1 MVAKK
6 IKQYLEASEA
16 LPESQYAWPL
26 YGTGLDYLGKN
37 GAPVK
42 RGIPEYGND
51 ELLMR
56 FDAVSMCFTDVKEI
70 IQGENHPRLT
80 YRDLPNDPIVP
91 GHEFS
96 MTVIGVGA
104 NLADQFEI
112 GQRFTMQP
120 DVWVDGK
127 SVPFCFGMDGAY
139 RQYAVID
146 HRVLNGDAGNY
157 LIPLPAD
164 MTYAAAAITEPW
176 ACVEASYRMQYRTAL
191 RSGGRALFWGQ
202 PNSRQGYQIEA
213 GWVSGSKPAVI
224 CVCGIP
230 EDLKG
235 VLLALCEDADIDL
248 QEITRKGIEEQNLQ
262 FDDVLVLDGSA
273 EDVAFL
279 EEHKAKG
286 AVIALLT
293 EKDLS
298 QSIEI
303 DLGRLHYDEMLYVG
317 TSSKEISKAYTT
329 TPARVEFKEG
339 GIAWILGAG
348 GPMGRMHLQR
358 AIEAPNGPKTIIT
371 SNVTE
376 ERLIALR
383 EFFGPLARKNN
394 KELLIT
400 NPVKREADFQAV
412 MEDIMRRGGVDDIE
426 VMAAKSDVVADS
438 CQYLAQNGVV
448 NLFAGMKRGVK
459 MPVDPWLIVGEKQNR
474 FIGRSGSALDDQ
486 QAVVDRCASGD
497 MDTNLSVA
505 AVGGL
510 NQIADGIQAMQDST
524 FAGKIVIFPHVLDFP
539 LTALSDLKSVL
550 PAVAEKLGENDT
562 WNAEVEQAFL
572 ENQLS

>member
-1 MVAKK
+1 MCVEKLRKYQKAC
-6 IKQYLEASEA
+6 ES
-16 LPESQYAWPL
+16 LPDYQYAWPL

-37 GAPVK
+37 GAPVE
-42 RGIPEYGND
+42 REIPSHRDD

-56 FDAVSMCFTDVKEI
+56 IDAVSMCFTDVKEI

-96 MTVIGVGA
+96 MTVMRVGA
-104 NLADQFEI
+104 KLVGQYEI

-120 DVWVDGK
+120 DVWVNGQ

-146 HRVLNGDAGNY
+146 QRVLNGDAGNY
-157 LIPLPAD
+157 LIPIPSD

-176 ACVEASYRMQYRTAL
+176 ACVEASYRMQYRTVL
-191 RSGGRALFWGQ
+191 RSGGRVLFWGQ
-202 PNSRQGYQIEA
+202 PNSRQGYQIDA
-213 GWVSGSKPAVI
+213 DWVASSKPAVI

-235 VLLALCEDADIDL
+235 ALLSLCKEQEIDL
-248 QEITRKGIEEQNLQ
+248 QEITREEIEEQNLL

-273 EDVAFL
+273 ENVAFL
-279 EEHKAKG
+279 EEQKSKG
-286 AVIALLT
+286 AVIAFLT

-317 TSSKEISKAYTT
+317 TSNKDISKAYTT
-329 TPARVEFKEG
+329 TLPRTEFKEG

-358 AIEAPNGPKTIIT
+358 AIESPKGPKTIIT

-376 ERLIALR
+376 ERLVALR

-400 NPVKREADFQAV
+400 NPVKREAEFLSV
-412 MEDIMRRGGVDDIE
+412 MEDMMKRGGVDDIE
-426 VMAAKSDVVADS
+426 VMVASPKVVEDS
-438 CQYLAQNGVV
+438 CRYLATNGVV

-459 MPVDPWLIVGEKQNR
+459 MSVDPWLIVGEKQNR
-474 FIGRSGSALDDQ
+474 FIGRSGSTLDDQ
-486 QAVVDRCASGD
+486 KAVVDRCASKD
-497 MDTNLSVA
+497 LNTNLSVA
-505 AVGGL
+505 AIGGL
-510 NQIADGIQAMQDST
+510 NQIPDGIQAMQNST
-524 FAGKIVIFPHVLDFP
+524 YPGKIVIFPHILDFP
-539 LTALSDLKSVL
+539 LTALKDLKSIL
-550 PAVAEKLGENDT
+550 PEVAEDLGENDT
-562 WNAEVEQAFL
+562 WNAEAEQAFL
-572 ENQLS
+572 ESQLL

>member
-1 MVAKK
+1 MDAEKK
-6 IKQYLEASEA
+6 QKYIDACET
-16 LPESQYAWPL
+16 LPDTQYAWPL
-26 YGTGLDYLGKN
+26 YGTGLEYLGKN

-42 RGIPEYGND
+42 RGVPEYRDN
-51 ELLMR
+51 EILMR
-56 FDAVSMCFTDVKEI
+56 IDAVSMCFTDVKEI

-91 GHEFS
+91 GHELS
-96 MTVIGVGA
+96 MTVVGVGEA
-104 NLADQFEI
+104 FKDSYHI
-112 GQRFTMQP
+112 GQRFTIQP

-157 LIPLPAD
+157 LIPLPDD

-191 RSGGRALFWGQ
+191 RSGGRTLFWGHS
-202 PNSRQGYQIEA
+202 NSRQGYQIDAE
-213 GWVSGSKPAVI
+213 WFSGSKPAVI
-224 CVCGIP
+224 CICDIP
-230 EDLKG
+230 EDLEG
-235 VLLALCEDADIDL
+235 VLTLLCKDEGIDL
-248 QEITRKGIEEQNLQ
+248 EEISRKEIDNQDLL
-262 FDDVLVLDGSA
+262 FDDVLVLDGRA

-279 EEHKAKG
+279 EKHKAKG

-317 TSSKEISKAYTT
+317 TSSNEISKAYTA
-329 TPARVEFKEG
+329 TPARTEFKEG

-358 AIEAPNGPKTIIT
+358 AIEAPTGPKTIIT

-376 ERLIALR
+376 SRLIALR
-383 EFFGPLARKNN
+383 EFFGPLALKNN

-400 NPVKREADFQAV
+400 NPVKREAEFQDV

-426 VMAAKSDVVADS
+426 VMVAKPEVVESS
-438 CQYLAQNGVV
+438 CQYLASNGVV

-459 MPVDPWLIVGEKQNR
+459 MFIDPWLIVGEKQNR

-486 QAVVDRCASGD
+486 QAVVDRCATGE

-505 AVGGL
+505 AIGGL
-510 NQIADGIQAMQDST
+510 NQIADGIRAMQDST
-524 FAGKIVIFPHVLDFP
+524 FAGKIVIYPHVLDFP

-550 PAVAEKLGENDT
+550 PAVAEKLGANDT

-572 ENQLS
+572 ESQLS

>member
-6 IKQYLEASEA
+6 IQQYQEARDT
-16 LPESQYAWPL
+16 LPDLQYAWPL
-26 YGTGLDYLGKN
+26 FGSGLGNLGKN
-37 GAPVK
+37 GRPVE
-42 RGIPEYGND
+42 REVPEYAGD

-56 FDAVSMCFTDVKEI
+56 IDAVSMCYTDLKEI
-70 IQGENHPRLT
+70 DQGENHPRLT

-104 NLADQFEI
+104 ELADQYAI

-127 SVPFCFGMDGAY
+127 SIPFCFGMDGAY

-146 HRVLNGDAGNY
+146 QRVLNGDAGNY
-157 LIPLPAD
+157 LIPIPD
-164 MTYAAAAITEPW
+164 GMTYAAAAITEPW
-176 ACVEASYRMQYRTAL
+176 ACVEASYRMQYRTVL

-202 PNSRQGYQIEA
+202 PNSRQGYQIDVD
-213 GWVSGSKPAVI
+213 WVLGSKPAVI

-235 VLLALCEDADIDL
+235 VLLSLCKEGDIEF
-248 QEITRKGIEEQNLQ
+248 QEITREEIEEQNLL

-279 EEHKAKG
+279 EEHKAKS
-286 AVIALLT
+286 AVIAFLM

-298 QSIEI
+298 QSFEI

-317 TSSKEISKAYTT
+317 ISSKEISEAYTT
-329 TPARVEFKEG
+329 TAARTEFKED

-376 ERLIALR
+376 IRLVALR

-400 NPVKREADFQAV
+400 NPVKREAEFLSV
-412 MEDIMRRGGVDDIE
+412 MEDVMRRGGVDDIE
-426 VMAAKSDVVADS
+426 VMVASPKVVEGS
-438 CQYLAQNGVV
+438 CQFLATTGVV

-459 MPVDPWLIVGEKQNR
+459 MSVDPWLIVGEKQNR

-486 QAVVDRCASGD
+486 KAVVDRCAS
-497 MDTNLSVA
+497 MDLNTNLSVA
-505 AVGGL
+505 AIGGL
-510 NQIADGIQAMQDST
+510 NQISEGIQAMRESA
-524 FAGKIVIFPHVLDFP
+524 FPGKIVIFPHVLDFP
-539 LTALSDLKSVL
+539 LTALTALKSVL
-550 PAVAEKLGENDT
+550 PEVAEKLGENDT
-562 WNAEVEQAFL
+562 WNLEAEQAFI
-572 ENQLS
+572 ESQLP